1 MLKALGSRLTYA
13 NVVATGALF
22 VALGG
27 GAYALSGVPD
37 RSGVYHGCVHDQTRV
52 LRVVGSSSSC
62 RKAKTV
68 RRGSRRI
75 RIPGESAIA
84 WNQLGRPGLQGL
96 QGAQGVQ
103 GVSGQTGDTG
113 ATGPS
118 DIYAVGTG
126 EVDVNNATAEVA
138 SLTVPAGSYVL
149 GASTLADKVG
159 NTTGT
164 TSSFNCFLEDSS
176 ASGATIWDNKR
187 TSTLTDTSP
196 TASLTLAGA
205 DTFNAPHT
213 IKVICNP
220 NGHLL
225 IQNTRL
231 WAIKTGSLHATLPL
245 PLSAE

>member
-1 MLKALGSRLTYA
+1 
-13 NVVATGALF
+13 V
-22 VALGG
+22 
-27 GAYALSGVPD
+27 
-37 RSGVYHGCVHDQTRV
+37 
-52 LRVVGSSSSC
+52 
-62 RKAKTV
+62 
-68 RRGSRRI
+68 
-75 RIPGESAIA
+75 
-84 WNQLGRPGLQGL
+84 
-96 QGAQGVQ
+96 QGVQ
-103 GVSGQTGDTG
+103 GVPGQTGDTG

-149 GASTLADKVG
+149 GASTLADKMAPP
-159 NTTGT
+159 T